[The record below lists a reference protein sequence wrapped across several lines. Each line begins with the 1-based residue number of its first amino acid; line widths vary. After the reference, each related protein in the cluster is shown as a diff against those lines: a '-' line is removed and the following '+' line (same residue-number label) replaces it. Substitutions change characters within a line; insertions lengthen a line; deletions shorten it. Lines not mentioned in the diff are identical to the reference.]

1 MVLQRQFLEKQF
13 VVFKTVIY
21 YEAITIGMT

>member
-1 MVLQRQFLEKQF
+1 MVLHRQFLEKQF